1 MPKPAKG
8 KGLLDVFIFPIGNTF
23 TNQIQGR
30 ASLDAEFHLS
40 GGRVEKTHGGAPKKN
55 TARHGSQKCYQIIP
69 NQYQIY
75 SF

>member
-40 GGRVEKTHGGAPKKN
+40 GGRVEKTHGGAPKKTQQDMGPKN
-55 TARHGSQKCYQIIP
+55 AR
-69 NQYQIY
+69 NQYQ
-75 SF
+75 